1 VKERAAQQPPPIALR
16 KDLMTLAPKSDYHS
30 LTPSPT
36 HSRPERRRVSY
47 RTVIEEAKAK
57 VSVKDLVERQASGK
71 IRRAGAQLVTN
82 CVLEDHEDRTP
93 SFYVDP
99 EKDVW
104 FCHGCLRGGDVVEL
118 ARFAWGYEK
127 HEVAMA
133 AADLLHEFG
142 HPIPERPKSWYRK
155 QKRQKPIRDAIAQA
169 RFNHL
174 RRRLFR
180 GLFAPSLLRI
190 EDLEE
195 RKAEAAAFWEA
206 TEPLA
211 RMMFRR
217 LAEIR
222 S

>member
-1 VKERAAQQPPPIALR
+1 MAPTKPEYHNPPP
-16 KDLMTLAPKSDYHS
+16 
-30 LTPSPT
+30 LTS
-36 HSRPERRRVSY
+36 SRPERRGVSR

-71 IRRAGAQLVTN
+71 IRRAGAELVTN
-82 CVLEDHEDRTP
+82 CVLEDHEDKTP

-99 EKDVW
+99 EKNVW

-142 HPIPERPKSWYRK
+142 HEIPPRPASWYRR
-155 QKRQKPIRDAIAQA
+155 QERQKPIRDAIAQA
-169 RFNHL
+169 TFNHL

-180 GLFAPSLLRI
+180 GLFTPSLVRI
-190 EDLEE
+190 EDLDE
-195 RKAEAAAFWEA
+195 RKAEALAFWEA

-211 RMMFRR
+211 RMMLER
-217 LAEIR
+217 LAEAR